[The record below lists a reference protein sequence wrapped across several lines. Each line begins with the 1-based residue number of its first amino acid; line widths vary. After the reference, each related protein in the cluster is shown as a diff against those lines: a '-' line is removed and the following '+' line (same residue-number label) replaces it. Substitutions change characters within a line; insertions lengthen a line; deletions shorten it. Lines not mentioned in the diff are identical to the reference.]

1 MHASGREIDYRQEP
15 VIFHIKDSCELVNP
29 SLQLPPETNLGLNDR
44 VDSEPGDRLTANSL
58 KESPPGR
65 TAAGQGYYTPG
76 TQHVRTQGN
85 IHIFISLN

>member
-15 VIFHIKDSCELVNP
+15 VIFHIKDSGELVNP
-29 SLQLPPETNLGLNDR
+29 SLQLLPETNWGLNDR

-58 KESPPGR
+58 KESSPGR

-76 TQHVRTQGN
+76 TQPARKQGN
-85 IHIFISLN
+85 KQRFISLN